1 MPTILVKIPKNV
13 FPRSSRALLTQKI
26 TDAAAAAEQVGPEPR
41 QRFLCWVSIDEVEPG
56 NLACGGSDATT
67 QVLPCIA
74 WVCVPEGVLLD
85 QASRQRYVQGLHA
98 AFQQSL
104 PEDERR
110 PVMSSIMLHDVPEG
124 TWGGNGQLWSLPD
137 LARAAGFAHL
147 QHLAK
152 PATEAA

>member
-1 MPTILVKIPKNV
+1 MPTIFVKIPKNV
-13 FPRSSRALLTQKI
+13 FPRSSRALLTRNI
-26 TDAAAAAEQVGPEPR
+26 TEAAAAAEQVGPDAR

-56 NLACGGSDATT
+56 NLACGGSDATA
-67 QVLPCIA
+67 QLLPCIA

-85 QASRQRYVQGLHA
+85 QASRQVYVQRMHA

-110 PVMSSIMLHDVPEG
+110 PVMTSILLHDVAEG
-124 TWGGNGQLWSLPD
+124 TWGGNGMLWTLPD

-147 QHLAK
+147 QHLVK
-152 PATEAA
+152 PTAGAA